1 MKMERQKRP
10 KMLNR
15 QKCILYMIE
24 QARRPVTRLEV
35 TKWAFL
41 LAQEMPSGGGSSFY
55 DFLPYHYGPFSFTL
69 VHEADRLV
77 RSGYLRD
84 ARVGRSDAWERA
96 TDVPGDTADL
106 SGSVQSNAARVVER
120 FAAKPAAYLMDYV
133 YEHFPWYTANSRVR
147 QLEKRPV
154 APLGVYTVGYEGC
167 SVDRL
172 LNVLMLKGIRRII
185 DVRRNPVARR
195 YGLHK
200 SSLDR
205 LCGKL
210 DIDYVHVPAVGI
222 GCELRRNLDG
232 PDAYSKLFE
241 TYERKLLP
249 SEPNAVAAIARMTTE
264 EPAALMCMEADPSM
278 CHRSRLA
285 NVIAS
290 VTGLPVCHIRGNK
303 CDPVLS

>member
-10 KMLNR
+10 RMLNR

-24 QARRPVTRLEV
+24 QAQRPVTRLEL

-69 VHEADRLV
+69 FREADGLIRD
-77 RSGYLRD
+77 GYLRD
-84 ARVGRSDAWERA
+84 VRVRRSDAWERVA
-96 TDVPGDTADL
+96 DVPGHTTAL
-106 SGSVQSNAARVVER
+106 SGSVQSDAARVVQR
-120 FAAKPAAYLMDYV
+120 FAAEPTEYLIDYV
-133 YEHFPWYTANSRVR
+133 YEHFPWYTANSRTR
-147 QLEKRPV
+147 QLEQRPV
-154 APLGVYTVGYEGC
+154 APPAVYTVGYEGC

-172 LNVLMLKGIRRII
+172 LDVLMRKGIRRVI

-232 PDAYSKLFE
+232 PDAYAKLFE
-241 TYERKLLP
+241 TYEKKLLP
-249 SEPNAVAAIARMTTE
+249 SEPNAVATIARMTTE
-264 EPAALMCMEADPSM
+264 EPTALMCMEADPGM

-290 VTGLPVCHIRGNK
+290 VTGLQVCHIRGNK
-303 CDPVLS
+303 CDPVLN